1 MANLQQYPQ
10 MHYYV
15 VEKLAENPGSFLRSF
30 LACCQCADMQNFEIV
45 KPALTVL
52 MAKYP
57 VREKGGRAD
66 ESLPGG

>member
-15 VEKLAENPGSFLRSF
+15 VEKLAENPGAFLRSF
-30 LACCQCADMQNFEIV
+30 LDCCGFADTENFEIV
-45 KPALTVL
+45 KPALLTL

-57 VREKGGRAD
+57 LREKGGDAD